1 MSTKRQCLSGLLAMS
16 LLLSGLVQA
25 QPQKEK
31 KDKHERDGRNDR
43 EHQQASQW
51 RDEQGRDQR
60 QSQRYDQ
67 RYDQRRDHRYER
79 RSDGRYDSRQGGHYE
94 GRGAG
99 PDFNYYRGQRLPP
112 QYRHHQYVVENWRA
126 HQLYAPPR
134 GYHWVQSG
142 SDYLLV
148 AIATGVILQLMLS
161 H

>member
-1 MSTKRQCLSGLLAMS
+1 MSKKHQCLSAVLAAGLI
-16 LLLSGLVQA
+16 LSGFAQA
-25 QPQKEK
+25 KPH
-31 KDKHERDGRNDR
+31 DKNERDGRNDR
-43 EHQQASQW
+43 EPQWQSQP
-51 RDEQGRDQR
+51 RNEQGRNERHDR
-60 QSQRYDQ
+60 RP
-67 RYDQRRDHRYER
+67 DQRRDQRYEQ

-112 QYRHHQYVVENWRA
+112 QYRNHQYVVEDWRV

-142 SDYLLV
+142 GDYLLV